1 MWFDLVVSMRHLGE
15 NLSEYTIALIPAQCS
30 NRIVQSMYNKFV
42 NGVEL
47 GYLMNLKALLG
58 LKFAHDHNWHLSRNF
73 GLDLLILL
81 SLDF

>member
-1 MWFDLVVSMRHLGE
+1 MIV
-15 NLSEYTIALIPAQCS
+15 LIHAQCS
-30 NRIVQSMYNKFV
+30 KRIVHGMYNKFA

-73 GLDLLILL
+73 GLDLLNLL

>member
-1 MWFDLVVSMRHLGE
+1 
-15 NLSEYTIALIPAQCS
+15 
-30 NRIVQSMYNKFV
+30 MYNKLV

-73 GLDLLILL
+73 GLDLLNPPVFRFLNIVQQKGLGLL
-81 SLDF
+81 FLSEVWHLELSSKACEC